1 MERSRE
7 VVAAILRAVASAE
20 AQFVPRAELVAGVK
34 NQRKDATDA
43 EIDYH
48 IMLVTEAGLL
58 ATSGDGVQ
66 YRLTWDGHD
75 YFDEYRNQMMRPMVR

>member
-7 VVAAILRAVASAE
+7 VVAAILRTVATAE
-20 AQFVPRAELVAGVK
+20 TQFVPRAELVSGVK
-34 NQRKDATDA
+34 NHRKEATDA
-43 EIDYH
+43 QIDYH

-58 ATSGDGVQ
+58 AMSGDRVQ

-75 YFDEYRNQMMRPMVR
+75 YFDEYRNQMMRPMGR